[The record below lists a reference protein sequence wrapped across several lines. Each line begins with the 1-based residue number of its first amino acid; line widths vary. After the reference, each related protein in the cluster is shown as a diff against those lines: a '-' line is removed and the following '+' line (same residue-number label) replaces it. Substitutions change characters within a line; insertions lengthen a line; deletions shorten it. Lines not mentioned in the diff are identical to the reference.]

1 MNNSEIFCPNS
12 PKNNSCET
20 VTITY
25 RVCIEYMHDSLC
37 FSLFESLVA
46 KPALDGDG
54 REIRG
59 RLTTEGTKYAKY
71 FINTIRRGY
80 GYYNRQHVAR

>member
-1 MNNSEIFCPNS
+1 MNNSEIFCPR
-12 PKNNSCET
+12 NNSCET

-25 RVCIEYMHDSLC
+25 RECIEYIYDSLC

-54 REIRG
+54 RERPG
-59 RLTTEGTKYAKY
+59 RLTTG
-71 FINTIRRGY
+71 G
-80 GYYNRQHVAR
+80 